1 MSQIPQ
7 AKLELLLLMH
17 QDLGNGLILRDG
29 RSTDLEAIKEH
40 VKNVHG
46 KTIVQVVER
55 LFTLH
60 PDFPAEDNFLVIDT
74 ATNAVIAYLCLLRSQ
89 CVLNGIEIPVG
100 HMEIV
105 GTLPEYRNRGLI
117 RLLNDAFEK
126 RAEKYQLP
134 LLVIAGIPFYYRTFG
149 YEYAIP
155 MGGQL
160 SVPLEEIPV
169 LKKEE
174 KEPVTIE
181 EVTERT
187 FTQFLQIRQK
197 RDSYLDFYRK
207 ISPASYS
214 FLTHGKLGDELV
226 YRFYIVKDQEKLVG
240 SFTLSIGWGAFQV
253 TELWLQDVG
262 HIPSILRFVKPLA
275 KRKGLPIRIER
286 PSRPAIMRALEGF
299 TRAKFLRPY
308 AWYVRIPSIK
318 RFIETIKPV
327 LEQRLALSEYD
338 KLSETL
344 RLSWYREG
352 IELVFVDGQLKDI
365 KEIKRAD
372 IKDMHAAIPFPVIY
386 QLLLGYRSFDELYQ
400 KYPDAFG
407 SSQKTP
413 LVQVLFPKIHAVLS
427 PEF

>member
-1 MSQIPQ
+1 MQ
-7 AKLELLLLMH
+7 

-29 RSTDLEAIKEH
+29 CSTDLDALKEH
-40 VKNVHG
+40 VRKVHG

-60 PDFPAEDNFLVIDT
+60 PDFPAKDNFLVIDT
-74 ATNAVIAYLCLLRSQ
+74 STNIVIAYLCLLRSQ
-89 CVLNGIEIPVG
+89 CVLNGIDIPVG

-169 LKKEE
+169 LKKGET
-174 KEPVTIE
+174 EPVIIE
-181 EVTERT
+181 EVTEQT
-187 FTQFLQIRQK
+187 FTQFLKIRQK
-197 RDSYLDFYRK
+197 RNSYLDFYRK

-226 YRFYIVKDQEKLVG
+226 YRFYMVKDQEKPVG
-240 SFTLSIGWGAFQV
+240 SFILSIGWGAFQV
-253 TELWLQDVG
+253 TELWVHDVE

-275 KRKGLPIRIER
+275 KRKRLPMRIEK
-286 PSRPAIMRALEGF
+286 PSRPAIVQALEGF
-299 TRAKFLRPY
+299 TRTKFLRPY

-318 RFIETIKPV
+318 RFIETIKSV
-327 LEQRLALSEYD
+327 IEQRVALSEYAN
-338 KLSETL
+338 LSDTL

-352 IELVFVDGQLKDI
+352 IELVFNNGQLKDI
-365 KEIKRAD
+365 KEIKRVD
-372 IKDMHAAIPFPVIY
+372 IKDMHVAIPFPAIY

-400 KYPDAFG
+400 TYPDAFG
-407 SSQKTP
+407 SPKKTS
-413 LVQVLFPKIHAVLS
+413 LVRILFPKIHAVLS